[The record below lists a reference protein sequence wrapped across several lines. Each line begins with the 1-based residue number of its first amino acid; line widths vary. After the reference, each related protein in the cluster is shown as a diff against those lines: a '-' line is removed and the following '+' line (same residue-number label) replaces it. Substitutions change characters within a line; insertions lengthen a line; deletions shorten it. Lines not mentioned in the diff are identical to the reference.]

1 MELLEALILVMSPLP
16 SVILLGA
23 LTVHLVRHANKPW
36 RPELERARKD
46 LHGRRDS
53 AGLVWLDADDYEKVS
68 TEMLR
73 ELGRHEGFTLFERTK
88 YHDLGFRPT
97 GSREALRERRHG
109 AAEAPVGRDSGR
121 PFARWR
127 LRRMLR
133 GARAADTELVLP
145 RQRLGPLSSGEILD
159 TASRHGWEL
168 REEQLVAEEWRL
180 VFRHTGTASGPEEN
194 RLRDE

>member
-16 SVILLGA
+16 GVILLGA
-23 LTVHLVRHANKPW
+23 LTVHLIHRAKKPW

-46 LHGRRDS
+46 LHGQPDA
-53 AGLVWLDADDYEKVS
+53 AGLVWLDADEYEKVS

-73 ELGRHEGFTLFERTK
+73 ELGWHEGFTLFERTK
-88 YHDLGFRPT
+88 YHDLGFRPID
-97 GSREALRERRHG
+97 SRKAPRERWHG

-133 GARAADTELVLP
+133 GAHAADTELVLP

-159 TASRHGWEL
+159 IASAHGWEMH
-168 REEQLVAEEWRL
+168 AERLAADEWRL
-180 VFRHTGTASGPEEN
+180 ALRRTGTASGSDEN

>member
-16 SVILLGA
+16 GVMLLGA
-23 LTVHLVRHANKPW
+23 VTVHLVRHANKPW

-53 AGLVWLDADDYEKVS
+53 ADLVWLDADDYEKVS

-133 GARAADTELVLP
+133 GARAAEPELVL
-145 RQRLGPLSSGEILD
+145 RRERLAPLSRGEILD
-159 TASRHGWEL
+159 TASAHGWEL
-168 REEQLVAEEWRL
+168 HAEELVADEWRL
-180 VFRHTGTASGPEEN
+180 VFRHAGTASRADRN
-194 RLRDE
+194 RSHDG

>member
-1 MELLEALILVMSPLP
+1 MELLEALILVISPLP
-16 SVILLGA
+16 GVMLLGA

-36 RPELERARKD
+36 RPELERARKG
-46 LHGRRDS
+46 LYGRRDS

-73 ELGRHEGFTLFERTK
+73 DLGRHEGFTLFERTK

-109 AAEAPVGRDSGR
+109 AAEAPVGGDSGR
-121 PFARWR
+121 PLARWR

-133 GARAADTELVLP
+133 GVRPAEPELVL
-145 RQRLGPLSSGEILD
+145 RRERLAPLSSGEILD
-159 TASRHGWEL
+159 TASRYGWEL
-168 REEQLVAEEWRL
+168 CEEQLVADEWRL
-180 VFRHTGTASGPEEN
+180 VFRGAGTAS
-194 RLRDE
+194 RADRDRSHDG

>member
-16 SVILLGA
+16 GVMLLGA
-23 LTVHLVRHANKPW
+23 LTVHLIHRAKKPW

-46 LHGRRDS
+46 LHGQPDS
-53 AGLVWLDADDYEKVS
+53 AGLVWLDADEYEKVS

-97 GSREALRERRHG
+97 GGRKVTRERRHG

-133 GARAADTELVLP
+133 GARAADAELVLP
-145 RQRLGPLSSGEILD
+145 RQRLGALSIGEILD
-159 TASRHGWEL
+159 TASAHGWQMH
-168 REEQLVAEEWRL
+168 EEDLVADEWRL
-180 VFRHTGTASGPEEN
+180 VFRRTGTASRSEEN